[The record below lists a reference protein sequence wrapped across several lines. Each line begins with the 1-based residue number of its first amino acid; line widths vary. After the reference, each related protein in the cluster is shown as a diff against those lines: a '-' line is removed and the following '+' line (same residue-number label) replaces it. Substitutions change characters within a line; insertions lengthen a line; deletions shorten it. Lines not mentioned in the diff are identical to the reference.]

1 MNVRK
6 INVLR
11 FRGLQLLVMLA
22 LAIALCF
29 RAPSVSAQSVTQ
41 LSSQISRLEAQNTL
55 LQSRLSRLEAAIG
68 RVDNRPLPNVP
79 PPSVPAGTSALA
91 SDPMFNRLAT
101 LAIELRDRIIVLE
114 DRLGIRRP
122 SP

>member
-1 MNVRK
+1 MNF
-6 INVLR
+6 LR
-11 FRGLQLLVMLA
+11 FRWLQLLMILA
-22 LAIALCF
+22 LAIALSF
-29 RAPSVSAQSVTQ
+29 RATSASAQSTAQ

-55 LQSRLSRLEAAIG
+55 LQSRVSRLEAAIG
-68 RVDNRPLPNVP
+68 RVGNNPPLPAVP
-79 PPSVPAGTSALA
+79 PPSAPAGTSALA

>member
-1 MNVRK
+1 MNF
-6 INVLR
+6 LR
-11 FRGLQLLVMLA
+11 RGLQLLMILA
-22 LAIALCF
+22 LAIALSL
-29 RAPSVSAQSVTQ
+29 RPTSVSAQSVSQ
-41 LSSQISRLEAQNTL
+41 LSAQISRLESQNAL
-55 LQSRLSRLEAAIG
+55 LQSRVSRLEAAISRSSG
-68 RVDNRPLPNVP
+68 GNPLPAA
-79 PPSVPAGTSALA
+79 PPSAPAGTSAA